1 MNIICNHHDC
11 KCKGNEIC
19 GVIQKTRVISEET
32 TPYFDVGQ
40 KLLRALDQQQRE
52 PYQPRYPRTS

>member
-19 GVIQKTRVISEET
+19 GIIQKTRVISEET

-40 KLLRALDQQQRE
+40 K
-52 PYQPRYPRTS
+52 TS

>member
-11 KCKGNEIC
+11 KCKGKKIS
-19 GVIQKTRVISEET
+19 GTIQKRGAISEET

-40 KLLRALDQQQRE
+40 K
-52 PYQPRYPRTS
+52 TS